1 MTETPQRYIPET
13 GNWENKEWL
22 QEKYWD
28 EMLSAEEIA
37 EECDR
42 SKSVILKNMRE
53 LGIPR
58 RVGEYQR
65 QNSVSPFT
73 GFYKHETARTD
84 EESRSHFDPD
94 FGRKVEKEDLQWQKV
109 AKQEDSVGDDAIFG

>member
-22 QEKYWD
+22 QEKYWG

-65 QNSVSPFT
+65 DNSVSPFT
-73 GFYKHETARTD
+73 GFYRHESARTD
-84 EESRSHFDPD
+84 EKSRTHYDPD
-94 FGRKVEKEDLQWQKV
+94 YERAEDGEGMRWVKMAEKDD
-109 AKQEDSVGDDAIFG
+109 AVGDDAVFG